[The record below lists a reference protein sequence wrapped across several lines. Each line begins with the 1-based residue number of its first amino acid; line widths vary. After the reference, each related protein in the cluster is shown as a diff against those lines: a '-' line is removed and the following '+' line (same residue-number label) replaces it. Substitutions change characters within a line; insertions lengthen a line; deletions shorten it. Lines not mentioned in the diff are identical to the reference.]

1 MRKTTGLVCV
11 GASELDRLSGLEG
24 ALVASSVSQLR
35 DREGRV
41 RINSAS
47 QSKLDG
53 IEECAEM
60 STPIISTCKR
70 SADVVF
76 EGVCTRLPELR
87 LRVSDAEF
95 ITPPAAPA
103 ELKYREYGVRP
114 IRDSWMN
121 YGDREEVLV
130 IPVTGDGFE
139 AKFLPL
145 ANFDF
150 RPPDVPMARNVGLTR
165 AFVDWEVR
173 WDNVSS
179 DIHEVIDGFMVY
191 VYPDQKSSK
200 VLVPEGGFGFALPKF
215 VQVKAQTD
223 YEFKHQRVDGF
234 SVGGLSYYPVPL
246 PGHRLVPTAWC
257 RSSVGILEPKKP
269 VGVKRVR
276 EDYKSFNKLIHNMPL
291 APGFEHGFEVAPFV
305 GKPAG
310 SDFQLGPRSERIIL
324 KGDKIACDKVTDPE
338 EDFKKIRKLYDCGDS
353 ASLASLGYADDG
365 FRPGLLALTG
375 TDMCRDIFSSTPAS
389 FTWDNPAVHQVWGLV
404 WIIAGGVLFTL
415 LVWQGLRMTYDVW
428 LDPQPSV
435 GFRELVPRF
444 LLAAALAVS
453 SLIICRMVL
462 VVASDLTCF
471 VAQSTGMSMWGVIGS
486 TFGALGGAFTSWF
499 QSEMSGGIG
508 DDLSFLLDLNTAIT
522 ALFMG
527 MISLVV
533 IFFILFLFLKV
544 LFAML
549 LRIALLAIL
558 IALAPLAF
566 AFYASDATSHWTKK
580 WVTLFLGTTF
590 QQVVVLVVI
599 YLGISIMDD
608 YFSSGENSGAVGM
621 LVGAIVAFTTLSLAT
636 AVPDIVNPG
645 GKGLFSSLGPML
657 MMAVAGAVMTATAV
671 VGAVAGGAGAVGGG
685 AAAAGGGGGGAA
697 GGGGGVLGGGGALGG
712 GGGAAAGGGGA
723 ATGGG
728 GAAGGGT
735 GVGGTGAGGIRGD
748 SLISSVNRR
757 PMGPPGGPASG
768 PTGGGA
774 AGGPAPEGG
783 VTLSTAPPATPSA
796 PSSGSGGG
804 PSGGGPSG
812 GGGSSGGGRAGGVL
826 RGVSRGFMQGAR
838 RGARFNTRM
847 SDTMSG
853 NIFYSH
859 GSRSDDAAQQISDQ
873 RHEQAEDRIHT
884 RESYDRLSGVLDRI
898 DQRLGDE

>member
-1 MRKTTGLVCV
+1 MQCVRARGWSASGPVSWTGCP
-11 GASELDRLSGLEG
+11 AWRA

-35 DREGRV
+35 DMEGRV
-41 RINSAS
+41 RLNSAS

-53 IEECAEM
+53 IEQCDEM
-60 STPIISTCKR
+60 STPMISTCKR

-95 ITPPAAPA
+95 IKPPEYPA
-103 ELKYREYGVRP
+103 DPIKYDEYGVRP

-121 YGDREEVLV
+121 YGDRGEVLV

-139 AKFLPL
+139 AKFFPV
-145 ANFDF
+145 ADFDL

-215 VQVKAQTD
+215 VQVKARREH
-223 YEFKHQRVDGF
+223 EFKHHRVDGF
-234 SVGGLSYYPVPL
+234 SVGGLGYYPSTSSRA
-246 PGHRLVPTAWC
+246 GTGSDSLV
-257 RSSVGILEPKKP
+257 SDKFGLLNDKKP
-269 VGVKRVR
+269 AGVKRVR
-276 EDYKSFNKLIHNMPL
+276 EDYISFNKLIHNMPL
-291 APGFEHGFEVAPFV
+291 APGFEHGFEVASYV
-305 GKPAG
+305 GKPSG

-324 KGDKIACDKVTDPE
+324 KGDKVACDKVPDTDE
-338 EDFKKIRKLYDCGDS
+338 VDFKKIRELYDCGDP

-499 QSEMSGGIG
+499 QSEMSGGID
-508 DDLSFLLDLNTAIT
+508 DDLSFLLDLNTVIT

-608 YFSSGENSGAVGM
+608 VFQLRGEFRSGRN
-621 LVGAIVAFTTLSLAT
+621 
-636 AVPDIVNPG
+636 
-645 GKGLFSSLGPML
+645 
-657 MMAVAGAVMTATAV
+657 
-671 VGAVAGGAGAVGGG
+671 
-685 AAAAGGGGGGAA
+685 AGGGDSSLHHVEPGDGGPGHRESGREGAFLLSGSDAHDGGGWSCHDCH
-697 GGGGGVLGGGGALGG
+697 
-712 GGGAAAGGGGA
+712 
-723 ATGGG
+723 
-728 GAAGGGT
+728 
-735 GVGGTGAGGIRGD
+735 RC
-748 SLISSVNRR
+748 RR
-757 PMGPPGGPASG
+757 R
-768 PTGGGA
+768 
-774 AGGPAPEGG
+774 
-783 VTLSTAPPATPSA
+783 
-796 PSSGSGGG
+796 
-804 PSGGGPSG
+804 
-812 GGGSSGGGRAGGVL
+812 GGGR
-826 RGVSRGFMQGAR
+826 RR
-838 RGARFNTRM
+838 RGGRRRC
-847 SDTMSG
+847 G
-853 NIFYSH
+853 C
-859 GSRSDDAAQQISDQ
+859 GRWRRWRRGWGWWRPGWGWRPGRWWRRSCG
-873 RHEQAEDRIHT
+873 RWRCGG
-884 RESYDRLSGVLDRI
+884 RRYGCW
-898 DQRLGDE
+898 